1 MGADPA
7 PHWSHEHTILTLIRE
22 LAEGRVCRGKGDAGE
37 KKPWACGSKRS
48 QWMYTEPYS
57 EPQRSRVR
65 RPNPSVSDTSAH
77 FIKDGDT
84 GMRTFPSQ
92 ITFKEGAVKT
102 EDVMVAGDLALE
114 TGTYGWTLQP
124 KSGSEI
130 KDKGKYLTAWK
141 RQADGSWKVIRDI
154 GNTDLP
160 AASQN
165 APFSARR

>member
-1 MGADPA
+1 
-7 PHWSHEHTILTLIRE
+7 
-22 LAEGRVCRGKGDAGE
+22 
-37 KKPWACGSKRS
+37 
-48 QWMYTEPYS
+48 
-57 EPQRSRVR
+57 
-65 RPNPSVSDTSAH
+65 
-77 FIKDGDT
+77 
-84 GMRTFPSQ
+84 MRTFPSQ